1 MLRTMINTTD
11 YDSMCVDF
19 TVIKPYVLVRPFLL
33 YIGRAQMIQT
43 ATEDQDKDLVQQ

>member
-11 YDSMCVDF
+11 YDSMCVAF

-43 ATEDQDKDLVQQ
+43 ATEDQGEDLVQQ